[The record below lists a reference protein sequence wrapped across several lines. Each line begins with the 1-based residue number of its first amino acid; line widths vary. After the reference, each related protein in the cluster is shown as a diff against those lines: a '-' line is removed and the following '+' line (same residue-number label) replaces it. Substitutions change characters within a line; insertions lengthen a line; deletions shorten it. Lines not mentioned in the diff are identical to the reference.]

1 MRIEGVERLIIH
13 MVPHTLY
20 LCLLWNCMKI
30 LSARL
35 LHKLYAFVHFYDT
48 RSLEVWAD
56 HRVWLHEAPAGR
68 EGTATEKSQRGRR
81 SRILGRE
88 GPEIAVEL
96 GDEVLFGHLI
106 GNWWPRHVARGQSG

>member
-1 MRIEGVERLIIH
+1 MRIEGIERLIIR

-81 SRILGRE
+81 SRILDGRE
-88 GPEIAVEL
+88 GPEIAVEPGMRFYL
-96 GDEVLFGHLI
+96 TI
-106 GNWWPRHVARGQSG
+106 